1 VDLSL
6 NRDLTDIG
14 GALAEG
20 LDVGVEIRNAFSESP
35 PYVNLA
41 PSVNGSGGYDATA
54 TNPVGRMF
62 AVSLRKKW

>member
-1 VDLSL
+1 MDFTL
-6 NRDLTDIG
+6 NRDLTDLG

-20 LDVGVEIRNAFSESP
+20 MDVGIEFRNAFDESP

-41 PSVNGSGGYDATA
+41 PSVNGSGGYDAST

-62 AVSLRKKW
+62 AISLRKKW